1 MKKIFIAIAF
11 ALLTLT
17 LSAKEVSKN
26 SSTGMTLSEELG
38 VYSITGKGGAI
49 ILGDVKTTRNTLAS
63 LEKCFIQEHLNNYID
78 CGEQKFEVH
87 SDDQGLYII
96 KVGLGAVKV
105 RQSDVNIF
113 LLKVE
118 SIIAKDKLSR
128 IGKIIKE

>member
-1 MKKIFIAIAF
+1 MKKIFIALAF

-87 SDDQGLYII
+87 SDEDGLYII

>member
-96 KVGLGAVKV
+96 KVGLGAVKI

-118 SIIAKDKLSR
+118 SIIAKDKLTR

>member
-96 KVGLGAVKV
+96 KVGLGAVKI

>member
-96 KVGLGAVKV
+96 KMGVGAVKL
-105 RQSDVNIF
+105 RQSDVNMF
-113 LLKVE
+113 LIKME
-118 SIIAKDKLSR
+118 SIIAKDKLHR
-128 IGKIIKE
+128 ISKIMQE

>member
-1 MKKIFIAIAF
+1 MKKIFTAFAF

>member
-1 MKKIFIAIAF
+1 MKKIFTALAF

-17 LSAKEVSKN
+17 LSSKEVSKN

-38 VYSITGKGGAI
+38 AYSITGKGGAI

-118 SIIAKDKLSR
+118 SIITKDKLSR

>member
-1 MKKIFIAIAF
+1 MKKIFIALAF